1 MDYVQILCDLEDKNC
16 LIIFGQLQE
25 IQTIVIKAT
34 SSTNSAQC
42 SAINSKVQIAHVSR
56 GYVKY
61 GNFMRKRG
69 LLYVNQD

>member
-1 MDYVQILCDLEDKNC
+1 MLKIFWTILGHSGHSD
-16 LIIFGQLQE
+16 
-25 IQTIVIKAT
+25 KAT

-61 GNFMRKRG
+61 GNSMRKRET
-69 LLYVNQD
+69 VC